1 MNTFSE
7 YQNIIEKAL
16 NRNEISK
23 GLNESRGY
31 TGLAGP
37 TSLGRYTFSDYVS
50 NRSQLSFSADLV
62 AIANKMGAVPL
73 NNQVIGHHPHF
84 SHLKGTTNTEKH
96 YIISAFIDIK
106 GSTNLFKKYDEE
118 TNMIITNTIQLAAI
132 NVCQLFGGFIQRIQG
147 DGLFVYF
154 GGKNV
159 DKSKATQHCLTA
171 LGLFSYFVKNDL
183 KRAFEQHGIER
194 IFTKIGIDFGDDDKV
209 LWGVAGKDNTS
220 EIATYSLHTSLAA
233 KMQAYAGS
241 NEIVVGQ
248 YVKDKANFDPMLYTV
263 VEEQRYIFSDQ
274 DNAFYYTQYVF
285 DWLKYLKSSQHT
297 ATSMAGDITIKP
309 QIATIP
315 SIASLKEVVGENRP
329 YAKIK
334 FR

>member
-31 TGLAGP
+31 TGLAGQ

-248 YVKDKANFDPMLYTV
+248 NVKDKANFDSMLYTV

-285 DWLKYLKSSQHT
+285 DWLKYLKSSQHI
-297 ATSMAGDITIKP
+297 ATSIAGDITIKP

>member
-1 MNTFSE
+1 MNTFSQ

-16 NRNEISK
+16 NMNEIRK
-23 GLNESRGY
+23 GANESQIFSA
-31 TGLAGP
+31 LAAP
-37 TSLGRYTFSDYVS
+37 AISQRYNFSDYANS
-50 NRSQLSFSADLV
+50 KAHLSLSSDLV
-62 AIANKMGAVPL
+62 AIANKMGVVPH
-73 NNQVIGHHPHF
+73 NNQLIGHHPHF
-84 SHLKGTTNTEKH
+84 SYLKGTTNTEKH

-154 GGKNV
+154 GGKNI
-159 DKSKATQHCLTA
+159 DKTKSTQHCLTA

-183 KRAFEQHGIER
+183 KRVFEQHGIER
-194 IFTKIGIDFGDDDKV
+194 IFTKIGVDFGDDDKV
-209 LWGVAGKDNTS
+209 LWGVAGKENTS

-233 KMQAYAGS
+233 KMQAYASS

-248 YVKDKANFDPMLYTV
+248 YVKDKANFDPTFYTV

-274 DNAFYYTQYVF
+274 DNGFYYTQYVF
-285 DWLKYLKSSQHT
+285 DWLKYLKSLQHI
-297 ATSMAGDITIKP
+297 ATSITGDITIKP

-329 YAKIK
+329 YAKGK